1 MGIGRRHFAEWW
13 SALLS
18 PERGGRIVS
27 GVSRFDGFDRTV
39 FLGVAAMYS
48 IYGISMGMPR
58 GMVPAVVSGLKL
70 PLLYLLTLLVC
81 FPPFYV
87 LNQLIGPRV
96 GARGCVRLLLLATS
110 VNAIAIVS
118 YAPASYFFTLTTS
131 TSTLSG
137 YRFLLVMHVI
147 VFALAGAISLLAI
160 HVLFR
165 AAAMQLGRPLRP
177 EFLGVFGGVYALVG
191 TQMSWTLRP
200 WVGSWAIDYAPFRA
214 IEGSFV
220 EALIRLLE

>member
-1 MGIGRRHFAEWW
+1 MDTGGHHIAEWW
-13 SALLS
+13 RVLLS
-18 PERGGRIVS
+18 PERAGRIV
-27 GVSRFDGFDRTV
+27 VSTARFGKSDRTLLLV
-39 FLGVAAMYS
+39 VGAMYAL
-48 IYGISMGMPR
+48 YGISMGMPR
-58 GMVPAVVSGLKL
+58 GLFPAIVSGAKL
-70 PLLYLLTLLVC
+70 PMLFLLTLLVC
-81 FPPFYV
+81 FPPFYA

-96 GARGCVRLLLLATS
+96 GARGCVRLLLLAAS
-110 VNAIAIVS
+110 VNAIAIAS

-131 TSTLSG
+131 SVTLSG

-147 VFALAGAISLLAI
+147 VFALAGAISLATI

-165 AAAMQLGRPLRP
+165 AAALQLNRPLRP
-177 EFLGVFGGVYALVG
+177 QFLAVFSGVYALVG

-220 EALIRLLE
+220 EAMVRLLG